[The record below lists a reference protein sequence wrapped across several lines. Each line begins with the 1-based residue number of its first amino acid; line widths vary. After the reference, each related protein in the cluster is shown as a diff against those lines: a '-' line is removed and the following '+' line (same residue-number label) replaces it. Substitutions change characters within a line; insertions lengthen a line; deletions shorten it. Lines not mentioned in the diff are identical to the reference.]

1 MSTKNNEPSHLCEP
15 KNPTQNN
22 DDVVKNEQMR
32 TMTITKYADDE
43 YAYNDGDIYCDHL
56 SMLEMFGDVIGRLA
70 ASIQYGHRIKKRI
83 KYKITI
89 TRTIMND

>member
-1 MSTKNNEPSHLCEP
+1 MSAINNEPSHLCEP

-22 DDVVKNEQMR
+22 NNVVKNEQSHSMN
-32 TMTITKYADDE
+32 ITKYDNNV
-43 YAYNDGDIYCDHL
+43 YTYNDGDIYYDNL

-70 ASIQYGHRIKKRI
+70 GTFQYGHGKYKHI

-89 TRTIMND
+89 TRTIMDN